1 MRRPREARSLPR
13 VSFSLAPI
21 SLAVP
26 ADREGLC
33 GRGFCRHSRCPAWC
47 WSAARAPVVVVAPA
61 EEEAA
66 VAVAAVAE
74 EEAAVAAAVA
84 AEEVA
89 ARAAEASAAAPC
101 PASTPAASR
110 PRRPDRPPLPRSP
123 RHPGR
128 GMASHAEQP
137 SGPEFEGLPPRRER
151 RLDRFPARH
160 RVGFRGR
167 AEAWGAMRSRL
178 GRSRSRAPPSL
189 TLSGSWHPLS
199 RMIRHPV
206 TTFPSAA
213 ARYGESSTV
222 PLCTGVAITR
232 WSDGSKLPV
241 PKATPPEGGAAPAG
255 SPEG

>member
-47 WSAARAPVVVVAPA
+47 WSAARAPVVVVVVVAPA
-61 EEEAA
+61 AEAAA
-66 VAVAAVAE
+66 VAVVAVVVE
-74 EEAAVAAAVA
+74 VAAAA

-89 ARAAEASAAAPC
+89 AGAAEASAAARC
-101 PASTPAASR
+101 PASTRAASR

-123 RHPGR
+123 QHPGR

-206 TTFPSAA
+206 TTCPSAA

>member
-1 MRRPREARSLPR
+1 MRRHREARSLPR

-47 WSAARAPVVVVAPA
+47 WSAARAQVVVVAPA
-61 EEEAA
+61 AEVAEAE
-66 VAVAAVAE
+66 AVAAVAE
-74 EEAAVAAAVA
+74 EEAAVAVVAVVVEVA
-84 AEEVA
+84 AAAAEEEVA
-89 ARAAEASAAAPC
+89 ARAAEASAAARC
-101 PASTPAASR
+101 PASTRAASR

-123 RHPGR
+123 QHPGR

-206 TTFPSAA
+206 TTCPSAA

-222 PLCTGVAITR
+222 PLCTSVAITR
-232 WSDGSKLPV
+232 WSDGSK
-241 PKATPPEGGAAPAG
+241 AAGP
-255 SPEG
+255 